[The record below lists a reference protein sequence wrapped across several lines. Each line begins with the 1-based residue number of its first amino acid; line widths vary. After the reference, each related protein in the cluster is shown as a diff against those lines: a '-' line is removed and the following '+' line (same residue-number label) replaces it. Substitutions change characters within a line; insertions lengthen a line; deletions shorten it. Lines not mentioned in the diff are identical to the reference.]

1 MPVSYSRLHKL
12 RPRSTIE
19 IRNYKEFENHE
30 YVISLNDD
38 LRGLRA
44 YIAIHNRNL
53 GLAHGGTRMLPYK
66 REEDAIK
73 DVLNLSKAMS
83 YKSAS
88 LGLPYGGAK
97 GVIIWKDGLNKAE
110 VLTAY
115 AMKVDALNGLFRTGT
130 DVGLSDV
137 DVQYMSNFTS
147 YMLGVH
153 SDNSNHLTTSK
164 TAALGVYY
172 AMKAAANFRYGSE
185 DLQGKTIGIKGVGKL
200 GSELVELLVQVN
212 ARLLLADIDP
222 SKLEALKAKYPNVEI
237 IPFQEMHKQR
247 MDIYAPCA
255 LGNEFTLAN
264 IKTLD
269 CDMIVGG
276 ANNQLA
282 NAKVGDELFARGILY
297 APDYVVNAGGL
308 IFASE
313 EIELDGFNID
323 RVMSRVDKIPHT
335 LTEIF
340 KTSQNQKIATH
351 RIADKIAEE
360 RILQSHL

>member
-1 MPVSYSRLHKL
+1 MPVSYSRLKKL
-12 RPRSTIE
+12 RPKSDLNIRSH
-19 IRNYKEFENHE
+19 KEFENHE
-30 YVISLNDD
+30 YVITLNDD
-38 LRGLRA
+38 AKGLKA

-53 GLAHGGTRMLPYK
+53 GPAHGGTRMLSYD
-66 REEDAIK
+66 REEDAIR

-97 GVIIWKDGLNKAE
+97 GVILWKDGLNKAE

-137 DVQYMSNFTS
+137 DVQYMSNFTK

-153 SDNSNHLTTSK
+153 SDNSAGLTTSK

-172 AMKAAANFRYGSE
+172 AMKATALYQYGSNS
-185 DLQGKTIGIKGVGKL
+185 LKGKIIGIKGIGKL
-200 GSELVELLVQVN
+200 GTELVDLLTREEAHLLV
-212 ARLLLADIDP
+212 ADIDHEKTDYI
-222 SKLEALKAKYPNVEI
+222 KLRYPNEQVVPVKDI
-237 IPFQEMHKQR
+237 HKHR
-247 MDIYAPCA
+247 MNIYAPCA
-255 LGNEFTLAN
+255 LGDEFTSTN
-264 IKTLD
+264 IKDLA
-269 CDMIVGG
+269 CEMIVGG

-282 NAKVGDELFARGILY
+282 DSHVGDEIFKKGILY
-297 APDYVVNAGGL
+297 APDYIVNAGGL

-313 EIELDGFNID
+313 EIESDGFD
-323 RVMSRVDKIPHT
+323 LKRVMSRLNKIPKI

-340 KTSQNQKIATH
+340 NQSYRDGIATH
-351 RIADKIAEE
+351 RIANQIAED
-360 RILQSHL
+360 RILQSQS

>member
-1 MPVSYSRLHKL
+1 MSVSYSRLNKL
-12 RPRSTIE
+12 RSRSNLD
-19 IRNYKEFENHE
+19 IRGYKEFQNHE
-30 YVISLNDD
+30 YVIVLNDET
-38 LRGLRA
+38 RGLKA

-137 DVQYMSNFTS
+137 DVQYMSNFTK

-172 AMKAAANFRYGSE
+172 AMKSAANFKYGSE
-185 DLQGKTIGIKGVGKL
+185 ELRGKIIGVKGVGKL
-200 GSELVELLVQVN
+200 GSELVELLAQAN
-212 ARLLLADIDP
+212 AQLLLADLDI
-222 SKLEALKAKYPNVEI
+222 SKLDAVKAKHPDVQI
-237 IPFQEMHKQR
+237 IPFQDMHKQR

-269 CDMIVGG
+269 CDIIVGG

-282 NAKVGDELFARGILY
+282 SSRVGDELFARGILY

-313 EIELDGFNID
+313 EIESDGFNID
-323 RVMSRVDKIPHT
+323 RVMERLDRIPHT

-340 KTSQNQKIATH
+340 KASHDQAIATH
-351 RIADKIAEE
+351 RIADKIAED
-360 RILQSHL
+360 RIVQSQL